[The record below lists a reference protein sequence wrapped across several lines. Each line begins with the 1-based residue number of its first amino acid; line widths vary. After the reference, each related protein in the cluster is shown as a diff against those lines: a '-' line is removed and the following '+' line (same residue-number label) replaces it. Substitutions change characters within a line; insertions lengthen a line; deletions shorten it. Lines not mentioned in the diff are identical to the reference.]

1 MIDLKYT
8 LDSKPIIKK
17 KDGTEITDLAAP
29 SLNQDVTF
37 TVLDYF
43 MVRNNE
49 QMRPDT
55 IAQRYYGNIK
65 NVEMLMKLN
74 AVSNPF
80 SIDEGDIMVIADPV
94 TGRSAM
100 INNAVVNRGDVRKQ
114 YFQPEKEGK
123 PDPKLK
129 VFSQRQV
136 VKPSKKKN
144 GQALPP
150 NYANPGDKELEI
162 IGGKIVFGTNV
173 SAGGTGTTDVP
184 LEKQKF
190 LDSLKNNSAVKKVQK
205 LSTNLLGD
213 TTTTGIIGGS
223 GAGNITGV
231 PNANLSPAEK
241 AAQAAQAAKREQTN
255 QKLASKV
262 NLAKSEVI
270 AKLIKDLFK
279 I

>member
-8 LDSKPIIKK
+8 IDNKPLIKK

-29 SLNQDVTF
+29 SINQNVTF
-37 TVLDYF
+37 SVLDYF

-74 AVSNPF
+74 GVSNPF
-80 SIDEGDIMVIADPV
+80 SIDEGDIMIIADPV

-100 INNAVVNRGDVRKQ
+100 INNAIVNRGDVRKQ

-129 VFSQRQV
+129 VFTQRQV
-136 VKPSKKKN
+136 VKPNKKKN

-162 IGGKIVFGTNV
+162 IGGKIVFGANV

-205 LSTNLLGD
+205 LSTNLLGN
-213 TTTTGIIGGS
+213 TSTTGTTGGS
-223 GAGNITGV
+223 GAGNNTGV
-231 PNANLSPAEK
+231 PNAALTPAEK
-241 AAQAAQAAKREQTN
+241 AAQAAQAAKREQAN
-255 QKLASKV
+255 KKLASKV

-270 AKLIKDLFK
+270 SKLVKDLFK